1 MGEKE
6 LQPRAWRESRLR
18 SVALVLALV
27 TVGMMVCAG
36 INFAQRARYTLPY
49 DGIDWTEIPD
59 ASGVVANLVWLDT
72 PGDRAGIRYGDILLS
87 INGNP
92 IERPIDV
99 TKHLYRAQP
108 GTQLTYELQ
117 RRHRTFTAIVVAAER
132 TDPFSLRGFLEF
144 VGVLYL
150 LIGLLVLVRRWNAPH
165 SLHFYL
171 FCLTSFVFFTFSY
184 SGKFNDFDWF
194 IYWADV
200 VARLLQPALF
210 LHFALVFP
218 EPRRLIER
226 HRWLPALI
234 YLPGAI
240 LLLWHLVGVAMAG
253 APVVPPSLEVF
264 DRFDQI
270 EFLYLSA
277 LFLAA
282 ASVFEYTYRR
292 QSRHAVLRQQMKWIT
307 RGTWLAILP
316 FTAFYVVPLVL
327 YQFPED
333 WMKLSTLALVFI
345 PLTFGY
351 AIVRYR
357 LMDVDV
363 IFRRGVAYTLATAAM
378 AAVYFGVAVA
388 IAQLFN
394 TQVGFGS
401 TGVLLALIV
410 AAVLFQPLKD
420 WMQLQLERLFYRER
434 FDLRRTLEDF
444 GRELAS
450 EVRLDP
456 LLEKLLDRLSR
467 TLPVDRMGV
476 LVEDAAHP
484 GRFRLVRT
492 RGLPAHA
499 GVDSGA
505 AAVGLT
511 WSKVPADLR
520 YVFME
525 SGQPLSLELD
535 PNETLALETLG
546 LFYLLPCRIQDRTIA
561 LLALGK
567 TPEGSFLT
575 SEDIELVETLASYIA
590 IALEN
595 ARLYQSLEQKAAQV
609 AQLKDFSESILE
621 STSVGLVAVD
631 PADLIESWNS
641 SMERLTGRARH
652 DVLGCKLSEVFPH
665 ELIAQLE
672 ARRLDTLQSF
682 LYKFRLERPGGRHVV
697 TNIALTPLVSKQG
710 QPIGRLLIFDD
721 ITERV
726 QLEDQLMQAEKL
738 SSIGLLAAGVAHE
751 VNTPLAVISNYAQML
766 SKQLSS
772 DDPRGSLIEKIVKQT
787 FRASE
792 IISGLLNF
800 SRTGPAELGEVRL
813 NRIVSDSLALL
824 EPQLRSA
831 QIAVETTLDDNLPPV
846 FGDSGKLQQ
855 VLVNLL
861 SNARDAMPQGGR
873 LSVRTRAENSRVQV
887 EVADTGIGIPEE
899 DLAKI
904 YDPFFTTKSTGRGT
918 GLGLAITYGI
928 IQEHHGS
935 IQVRS
940 QPGRGATFT
949 LEFPV
954 MAAVAA
960 AQVRHHG

>member
-6 LQPRAWRESRLR
+6 TQPRAWRESRLR

-27 TVGMMVCAG
+27 TVGMAVCAG
-36 INFAQRARYTLPY
+36 INFVQRARYVLPY
-49 DGIDWTEIPD
+49 DGIDWDESPAGVQ
-59 ASGVVANLVWLDT
+59 ASIIWQDT
-72 PGDRAGIRYGDILLS
+72 PGDRAGIRPGDILLS
-87 INGNP
+87 INGTP

-99 TKHLYRAQP
+99 TKQLYRAQP
-108 GTQLTYELQ
+108 GTQLTYELKRRQ
-117 RRHRTFTAIVVAAER
+117 RTVTTVVVATER

-150 LIGLLVLVRRWNAPH
+150 FIGLLVLLRRWNAPH
-165 SLHFYL
+165 ALHFYI

-218 EPRRLIER
+218 EPRRLVER
-226 HRWLPALI
+226 HRWLLALV
-234 YLPGAI
+234 YLPGLV
-240 LLLWHLVGVAMAG
+240 LLGAHAVAVG
-253 APVVPPSLEVF
+253 APLMPRSLEVF
-264 DRFDQI
+264 DRFDQM
-270 EFLYLSA
+270 EFVYLSA

-292 QSRHAVLRQQMKWIT
+292 QAHHAVLRQQMKWIT
-307 RGTWLAILP
+307 RGTWLAIVP
-316 FTAFYVVPLVL
+316 FTAFYVVPLALEQV
-327 YQFPED
+327 PDD

-363 IFRRGVAYTLATAAM
+363 IFRRGVAFTLATAAM

-388 IAQLFN
+388 IAQLFDS
-394 TQVGFGS
+394 QVGFGS
-401 TGVLLALIV
+401 TGVVLALIV

-420 WMQLQLERLFYRER
+420 WTQLQLERLFYRER
-434 FDLRRTLEDF
+434 FDLRLTLEDF

-450 EVRLDP
+450 EIRVDR
-456 LLEKLLDRLSR
+456 LLERLLDRLSR
-467 TLPVDRMGV
+467 TLPVDRMSV

-484 GRFRLVRT
+484 GRFRLVR
-492 RGLPAHA
+492 AH
-499 GVDSGA
+499 GFDSGRA
-505 AAVGLT
+505 EVGLT
-511 WSKVPADLR
+511 WPEVPAGLR
-520 YVFME
+520 YFFIE
-525 SGQPLSLELD
+525 SGQQPSLELD
-535 PNETLALETLG
+535 PNQVRALEQLG
-546 LFYLLPCRIQDRTIA
+546 LFYLVPCRIQNRAIA

-595 ARLYQSLEQKAAQV
+595 ARLYQSLEQKAAQI

-621 STSVGLVAVD
+621 STNVGLVAVD

-652 DVLGCKLSEVFPH
+652 DVLDRKLSDVFPA
-665 ELIAQLE
+665 ELISQLE
-672 ARRLDTLQSF
+672 ARRLDTQQSF
-682 LYKFRLERPGGRHVV
+682 LYKFHLQHAAGRHVV
-697 TNIALTPLVSKQG
+697 TNIALTPLVSKQH

-721 ITERV
+721 ITDRV

-766 SKQLSS
+766 SKQLSA
-772 DDPRGSLIEKIVKQT
+772 DDPRASLIEKIVKQT

-800 SRTGPAELGEVRL
+800 SRTGPAELGEVHL
-813 NRIVSDSLALL
+813 NRILEDTLVLL
-824 EPQLRSA
+824 GPQLRSA
-831 QIAVETTLDDNLPPV
+831 HVEVEAALGSNLPPV
-846 FGDSGKLQQ
+846 YGDAGKLQQ
-855 VLVNLL
+855 VFVNLV

-873 LSVRTRAENSRVQV
+873 LAVRTRADNGRVHV
-887 EVADTGIGIPEE
+887 EVADTGIGIAPE

-904 YDPFFTTKSTGRGT
+904 YDPFFTTKTTGRGT

-928 IQEHHGS
+928 VQEHHGS
-935 IQVRS
+935 IQVHS
-940 QPGRGATFT
+940 QPNRGTTFT

-954 MAAVAA
+954 MAAVATT
-960 AQVRHHG
+960 QVRNHG

>member
-6 LQPRAWRESRLR
+6 TQPRAWRESRLR

-27 TVGMMVCAG
+27 TVGMVVCAS
-36 INFAQRARYTLPY
+36 INFAQRARYVLPE
-49 DGIDWTEIPD
+49 DGIDWDETPD
-59 ASGVVANLVWLDT
+59 APGVMATLVWQDT
-72 PGDRAGIRYGDILLS
+72 PGDRAGIRPGDILIS
-87 INGNP
+87 INGTP

-108 GTQLTYELQ
+108 GTQLTYELKRRQ
-117 RRHRTFTAIVVAAER
+117 RTVTTVVVATER

-144 VGVLYL
+144 VGGLYL
-150 LIGLLVLVRRWNAPH
+150 FIGLLVLVRRWNAPH

-194 IYWADV
+194 VYWADV
-200 VARLLQPALF
+200 VARLLAPALF

-218 EPRRLIER
+218 EPRRLVQR
-226 HRWLPALI
+226 HRWLPALL
-234 YLPGAI
+234 YLPGAG
-240 LLLWHLVGVAMAG
+240 LLLWHVMGVAVAG
-253 APVVPPSLEVF
+253 APVVPPSLEQF
-264 DRFDQI
+264 NPFEKI
-270 EFLYLSA
+270 EFPYLSL
-277 LFLAA
+277 LFLLA

-292 QSRHAVLRQQMKWIT
+292 QTRHVVLRQQMKWIT

-316 FTAFYVVPLVL
+316 FTAFYVIPLALEEVPD
-327 YQFPED
+327 D

-363 IFRRGVAYTLATAAM
+363 IFRRGVAYTLATAAL

-388 IAQLFN
+388 IAQLFD

-401 TGVLLALIV
+401 TGVVLALIV

-450 EVRLDP
+450 DPEASGHLDL

-476 LVEDAAHP
+476 LGEDAAHP

-492 RGLPAHA
+492 HGLPSQA
-499 GVDSGA
+499 GVNSGA

-520 YVFME
+520 YVFIE
-525 SGQPLSLELD
+525 SGQRPSLELD
-535 PNETLALETLG
+535 PNEILALETLG
-546 LFYLLPCRIQDRTIA
+546 LFYLLPCRIQNRTIA

-575 SEDIELVETLASYIA
+575 SEDIELVETLGSYIA

-621 STSVGLVAVD
+621 STNVGLVAVD
-631 PADLIESWNS
+631 PGDLIESWNS

-652 DVLGCKLSEVFPH
+652 HVLGRKLSDVFPA
-665 ELIAQLE
+665 ELITQLE
-672 ARRLDTLQSF
+672 ARRLDTQQSF
-682 LYKFRLERPGGRHVV
+682 LYKFHLQHAAGRHVV
-697 TNIALTPLVSKQG
+697 TNIALTPLVSKQR

-751 VNTPLAVISNYAQML
+751 VNTPLAVIS
-766 SKQLSS
+766 
-772 DDPRGSLIEKIVKQT
+772 
-787 FRASE
+787 
-792 IISGLLNF
+792 
-800 SRTGPAELGEVRL
+800 
-813 NRIVSDSLALL
+813 
-824 EPQLRSA
+824 
-831 QIAVETTLDDNLPPV
+831 
-846 FGDSGKLQQ
+846 
-855 VLVNLL
+855 
-861 SNARDAMPQGGR
+861 
-873 LSVRTRAENSRVQV
+873 
-887 EVADTGIGIPEE
+887 
-899 DLAKI
+899 
-904 YDPFFTTKSTGRGT
+904 
-918 GLGLAITYGI
+918 
-928 IQEHHGS
+928 
-935 IQVRS
+935 
-940 QPGRGATFT
+940 
-949 LEFPV
+949 
-954 MAAVAA
+954 
-960 AQVRHHG
+960 

>member
-1 MGEKE
+1 MGDKE
-6 LQPRAWRESRLR
+6 TQPRGWRELRLR
-18 SVALVLALV
+18 SVALVLALL
-27 TVGMMVCAG
+27 TVGLVVCAG
-36 INFAQRARYTLPY
+36 INFTQRARYVLPY
-49 DGIDWTEIPD
+49 DGIDWDETPD
-59 ASGVVANLVWLDT
+59 TPGVMAVLVWQDT
-72 PGDRAGIRYGDILLS
+72 PGDRAGIRPGDILLS
-87 INGNP
+87 INGQP

-99 TKHLYRAQP
+99 TKQLFRAQP

-117 RRHRTFTAIVVAAER
+117 RRKRTVTTVVVATER

-150 LIGLLVLVRRWNAPH
+150 FIGLLVLVRRWNAPH
-165 SLHFYL
+165 ALHFYL

-200 VARLLQPALF
+200 VARLLAPALF

-218 EPRRLIER
+218 ESRLVAR
-226 HRWLPALI
+226 HRWVLALVYAPAL
-234 YLPGAI
+234 
-240 LLLWHLVGVAMAG
+240 LLLGAHIAAVGT
-253 APVVPPSLEVF
+253 PLLPRSLLVF

-270 EFLYLSA
+270 GFLYLSA
-277 LFLAA
+277 LFLVA
-282 ASVFEYTYRR
+282 ASVFEFTYRR
-292 QSRHAVLRQQMKWIT
+292 QARHGALRQQMKWIT

-316 FTAFYVVPLVL
+316 FTAFYVIPLALERVPD
-327 YQFPED
+327 D

-363 IFRRGVAYTLATAAM
+363 IFRRGVAYTLATGALAA
-378 AAVYFGVAVA
+378 AYFGIAVG

-394 TQVGFGS
+394 TEVGFGS
-401 TGVLLALIV
+401 TGVVLALIV

-434 FDLRRTLEDF
+434 FDLRLTLEDF

-450 EVRLDP
+450 EVCIDA

-467 TLPVDRMGV
+467 TLPVDRLGV

-492 RGLPAHA
+492 HGLPPHA

-505 AAVGLT
+505 ATVGLT
-511 WSKVPADLR
+511 WAKVPPDLR
-520 YVFME
+520 YLFIE
-525 SGQPLSLELD
+525 GGQRPVLELD
-535 PNETLALETLG
+535 PNEVLALETLG
-546 LFYLLPCRIQDRTIA
+546 LFYLLPCRIQNRTIA

-567 TPEGSFLT
+567 TPGGGFLT
-575 SEDIELVETLASYIA
+575 SEDVELVETLASYIA

-609 AQLKDFSESILE
+609 VQLKDFSESILE

-631 PADLIESWNS
+631 PDERIESWNS
-641 SMERLTGRARH
+641 SMERLMGRTRH
-652 DVLGCKLSEVFPH
+652 EVMGRPLSEVFPD
-665 ELIAQLE
+665 ELISQLE
-672 ARRLDTLQSF
+672 TRRLDTQQSF
-682 LYKFRLERPGGRHVV
+682 LYKFRLERAGGRPVV

-721 ITERV
+721 ITDRV

-766 SKQLSS
+766 SKQMPAT
-772 DDPRGSLIEKIVKQT
+772 DPRAAVIEKIVKQT

-800 SRTGPAELGEVRL
+800 SRTGPAELGEVQL
-813 NRIVSDSLALL
+813 NRTLEETLALL
-824 EPQLRSA
+824 GPQLRSA
-831 QIAVETTLDDNLPPV
+831 RVEVEADLDSRLPPV
-846 FGDSGKLQQ
+846 FGDAGKLQQ
-855 VLVNLL
+855 VFVNLV

-873 LSVRTRAENSRVQV
+873 LTVRTRADNSRVHV
-887 EVADTGIGIPEE
+887 EVADTGIGIPAENVS
-899 DLAKI
+899 KI

-918 GLGLAITYGI
+918 GLGLAISYGI

-935 IQVRS
+935 IQVS
-940 QPGRGATFT
+940 SEPGQGTTFT

-954 MAAVAA
+954 MSSAPVPA
-960 AQVRHHG
+960 RNNG

>member
-6 LQPRAWRESRLR
+6 LQPRAWREVRLR
-18 SVALVLALV
+18 SLALVLALL
-27 TVGMMVCAG
+27 TVGLLACAG
-36 INFAQRARYTLPY
+36 INFAQRARYVLPE
-49 DGIDWTEIPD
+49 DGIDWEESE
-59 ASGVVANLVWLDT
+59 AGVMAALVWQDT
-72 PGDRAGIRYGDILLS
+72 PADRAGIRPGDILLS
-87 INGNP
+87 INGQP

-99 TKHLYRAQP
+99 TKQLYRAQP
-108 GTQLTYELQ
+108 GTQLTYELKRRQ
-117 RRHRTFTAIVVAAER
+117 RSVTTIVVATER

-165 SLHFYL
+165 ALHFYL
-171 FCLTSFVFFTFSY
+171 FCLTSFVFFSFSY
-184 SGKFNDFDWF
+184 SGKFNSFDWS

-200 VARLLQPALF
+200 VARLLAPALF

-218 EPRRLIER
+218 EPNRVVKRQ
-226 HRWLPALI
+226 RWLPALI

-240 LLLWHLVGVAMAG
+240 LLLWHLVGVVVEAV
-253 APVVPPSLEVF
+253 PVIPPSLEQF
-264 DRFDQI
+264 NPFERI
-270 EFLYLSA
+270 EFPYLSL
-277 LFLAA
+277 LFLLA

-292 QSRHAVLRQQMKWIT
+292 QARHAVLRQQMKWIT

-316 FTAFYVVPLVL
+316 FTAFYVIPLVL
-327 YQFPED
+327 EEVPND

-363 IFRRGVAYTLATAAM
+363 IFRRGVAYTLATGAL

-401 TGVLLALIV
+401 TGVVLALIV

-434 FDLRRTLEDF
+434 FDLRLTLEDF

-450 EVRLDP
+450 EVRVDP

-467 TLPVDRMGV
+467 TLPVDRLGV
-476 LVEDAAHP
+476 LLEDATHP

-492 RGLPAHA
+492 HGLPPHA
-499 GVDSGA
+499 GLNSGA
-505 AAVGLT
+505 ATVGLT
-511 WSKVPADLR
+511 WSRVPPDLR
-520 YVFME
+520 YLFIE
-525 SGQPLSLELD
+525 GGQRPVLELD
-535 PNETLALETLG
+535 PNEILALETLG
-546 LFYLLPCRIQDRTIA
+546 LFYLLPCRIQNRTIA

-567 TPEGSFLT
+567 TPEGGFLT
-575 SEDIELVETLASYIA
+575 SEDVELVETLASYIA

-631 PADLIESWNS
+631 PDERIESWNS

-652 DVLGCKLSEVFPH
+652 DVLGCALSNVFPD
-665 ELIAQLE
+665 ELISQLE
-672 ARRLDTLQSF
+672 ARRLDTQQSF
-682 LYKFRLERPGGRHVV
+682 LYKFRLERPGGCHVV
-697 TNIALTPLVSKQG
+697 TNIALTPLVSKQR

-721 ITERV
+721 ITDRV
-726 QLEDQLMQAEKL
+726 QLEDQLLQAEKL

-766 SKQLSS
+766 SKQLPAH
-772 DDPRGSLIEKIVKQT
+772 DPRAAVIEKIVKQT

-813 NRIVSDSLALL
+813 NRIVEDSLALL
-824 EPQLRSA
+824 DPQLRSA
-831 QIAVETTLDDNLPPV
+831 QIAVEAALDDHLPSV
-846 FGDSGKLQQ
+846 YGDAGKLQQ
-855 VLVNLL
+855 VFVNLV
-861 SNARDAMPQGGR
+861 SNARDAMPHGGR
-873 LSVRTRAENSRVQV
+873 LVVRTRAENGRVHV
-887 EVADTGIGIPEE
+887 EVADTGIGIPAEN
-899 DLAKI
+899 LSKI

-940 QPGRGATFT
+940 QPDQGTIFT

-954 MAAVAA
+954 MTAVAA
-960 AQVRHHG
+960 APGSKP

>member
-6 LQPRAWRESRLR
+6 LQPRAWREVRLR
-18 SVALVLALV
+18 SLALVLALL
-27 TVGMMVCAG
+27 TVGLLAGAG
-36 INFAQRARYTLPY
+36 INFAQRARYVLPY
-49 DGIDWTEIPD
+49 DGIDWDETPD
-59 ASGVVANLVWLDT
+59 APGVMAALVWQDT
-72 PGDRAGIRYGDILLS
+72 PGDWAGIRPGDILLS
-87 INGNP
+87 INGQP

-99 TKHLYRAQP
+99 TKQLYRAQP
-108 GTQLTYELQ
+108 GTQLTYELKRRQ
-117 RRHRTFTAIVVAAER
+117 RTVTAVVVATER

-150 LIGLLVLVRRWNAPH
+150 LIGLLVLLRRWNAPH
-165 SLHFYL
+165 ALHFYL

-194 IYWADV
+194 IYWADA
-200 VARLLQPALF
+200 VARLLAPALF

-218 EPRRLIER
+218 EPRRLVAR
-226 HRWLPALI
+226 HRWLLALVYLPALI
-234 YLPGAI
+234 
-240 LLLWHLVGVAMAG
+240 LLAAHVVAVG
-253 APVVPPSLEVF
+253 APLVPRSLEVF
-264 DRFDQI
+264 DRFDQF

-277 LFLAA
+277 LFLVA
-282 ASVFEYTYRR
+282 ASVFEHTYRR
-292 QSRHAVLRQQMKWIT
+292 QARHAVLRQQMKWIT

-316 FTAFYVVPLVL
+316 FTAFYVIPLALERVPD
-327 YQFPED
+327 D

-363 IFRRGVAYTLATAAM
+363 IFRRGVAYTLATGAL

-388 IAQLFN
+388 IAELFHSE
-394 TQVGFGS
+394 VGFGS
-401 TGVLLALIV
+401 TGVVLALIV

-434 FDLRRTLEDF
+434 FDLRLTLEDF

-450 EVRLDP
+450 DP
-456 LLEKLLDRLSR
+456 EASGRVDRLLEKLLDRLSR
-467 TLPVDRMGV
+467 TLPVDRLGV

-492 RGLPAHA
+492 HGLPPHA
-499 GVDSGA
+499 GLNSGA
-505 AAVGLT
+505 ATVGLT
-511 WSKVPADLR
+511 WSGVPPDLR
-520 YVFME
+520 YLFIE
-525 SGQPLSLELD
+525 GGQRPVLELD
-535 PNETLALETLG
+535 PNEILALETLG
-546 LFYLLPCRIQDRTIA
+546 LFYLLPCRIQNRTIA

-567 TPEGSFLT
+567 TPEGGFLT
-575 SEDIELVETLASYIA
+575 SEDVELVETLASYIS

-631 PADLIESWNS
+631 PDDRIESWNS
-641 SMERLTGRARH
+641 SMERLTGRSRH
-652 DVLGCKLSEVFPH
+652 DVLGRALSDVFPD
-665 ELIAQLE
+665 ELISQLE
-672 ARRLDTLQSF
+672 ARRLDTQQSF
-682 LYKFRLERPGGRHVV
+682 LYKFRLERPGDRHVV
-697 TNIALTPLVSKQG
+697 TNIALTPLVSKQR

-721 ITERV
+721 ITDRV

-766 SKQLSS
+766 SKQLPAH
-772 DDPRGSLIEKIVKQT
+772 DPRAAVIEKIVKQT

-813 NRIVSDSLALL
+813 NRIVEDSLALL

-831 QIAVETTLDDNLPPV
+831 QIAVEAALDDNLPSV
-846 FGDSGKLQQ
+846 YGDAGKLQQ
-855 VLVNLL
+855 VFVNLV

-873 LSVRTRAENSRVQV
+873 LVVRTRAENSRVHV
-887 EVADTGIGIPEE
+887 EVADTGIGIPAEN
-899 DLAKI
+899 LSKI

-935 IQVRS
+935 IQVHS
-940 QPGRGATFT
+940 QPDQGTTFT

-954 MAAVAA
+954 MTAVAA
-960 AQVRHHG
+960 APGSKP